1 MRRSSFRMALVGAM
15 ASCMPTL
22 AHASGQLP
30 VPPST
35 EQFKSHEACLAAL
48 EDTYAQDKKQIR
60 PKKREANGDTREVTL
75 DTKGI
80 ESLGPNHARYE
91 ATLWYHNG
99 RLDSELQKTETSHTY
114 ERLLSEC
121 TDKTLQT
128 SGENGYTLSTFDP

>member
-1 MRRSSFRMALVGAM
+1 MRLALPRCKTLTRKTRNRSARRSA
-15 ASCMPTL
+15 
-22 AHASGQLP
+22 
-30 VPPST
+30 
-35 EQFKSHEACLAAL
+35 
-48 EDTYAQDKKQIR
+48 
-60 PKKREANGDTREVTL
+60 KRTAIPREVTL

-80 ESLGPNHARYE
+80 ESLGPSHARYE

-99 RLDSELQKTETSHTY
+99 RFDSELQKTETSHTY

>member
-1 MRRSSFRMALVGAM
+1 MRRSLFCMALAGAV
-15 ASCMPTL
+15 ASSMPTL
-22 AHASGQLP
+22 THASGHLP

-35 EQFKSHEACLAAL
+35 EQFKSHQACLAAL
-48 EDTYAQDKKQIR
+48 QGTYAEDKKQIR
-60 PKKREANGDTREVTL
+60 AKTREANGDIREVAL

-80 ESLGPNHARYE
+80 ESLGPRHARYE

-99 RLDSELQKTETSHTY
+99 RFDSELQKTETSHTY

>member
-1 MRRSSFRMALVGAM
+1 MRKSLFRMALAGVM
-15 ASCMPTL
+15 ASSMATFT
-22 AHASGQLP
+22 HASGQLP

-35 EQFKSHEACLAAL
+35 EQFKSHEACFAAL
-48 EDTYAQDKKQIR
+48 EDTYTEDMKQIR
-60 PKKREANGDTREVTL
+60 PKKREPNGDVREVTL

-80 ESLGPNHARYE
+80 ERLGPKHARYE

-99 RLDSELQKTETSHTY
+99 RLNSELQKTETSHTY